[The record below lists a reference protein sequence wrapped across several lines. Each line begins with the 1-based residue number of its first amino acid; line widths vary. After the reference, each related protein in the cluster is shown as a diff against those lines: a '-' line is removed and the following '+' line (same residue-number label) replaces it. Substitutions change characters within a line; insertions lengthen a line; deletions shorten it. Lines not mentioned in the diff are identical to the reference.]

1 MSNRQVRRAFLAK
14 ARKRDPWEWDDRSDN
29 AQRAPNQHSWGRC
42 TGVWVSPLY
51 VVLVYTRETAWGEV
65 THLAIRRCDEKPEI
79 PWRDMQR
86 IKSELVGPERLGFE
100 VFPPE
105 SAVMDQANMY
115 HLWVLP
121 EGFVVPFGLAGGL
134 RG

>member
-1 MSNRQVRRAFLAK
+1 MSNRRARRAFLAQ
-14 ARKRDPWEWDDRSDN
+14 ARKLDPWTWEDRSHM
-29 AQRAPNQHSWGRC
+29 AHLSPVQRWGRC
-42 TGVWVSPLY
+42 VQVWVSPLY
-51 VVLVYTRETAWGEV
+51 VVQVYERETAWGTV
-65 THLAIRRCDEKPEI
+65 LHLAIRRCDDRPEM

-86 IKSELVGPERLGFE
+86 IKNELVGPERLGVE

-105 SAVMDQANMY
+105 SAVMDMY

-121 EGFVVPFGLAGGL
+121 EGFHLPFGLAGGL